1 MRWAP
6 ILSGNVIFICR
17 FTLCSVSFKCLNLK
31 LTWSEGLTNLFISV
45 TSAQEVFL
53 TGGEGDAPYFSLHIN
68 TIHDFVLYYKIFPL
82 LEGGRGRER
91 EGRTITNLSLAFYL
105 AQDIYVSKYKC
116 LFWRETV
123 REMAAF
129 P

>member
-1 MRWAP
+1 MGWAP
-6 ILSGNVIFICR
+6 ILSGNVIFIYQ
-17 FTLCSVSFKCLNLK
+17 FTSCSVGFECLK
-31 LTWSEGLTNLFISV
+31 LKLMWSEGLTNLFISV

-53 TGGEGDAPYFSLHIN
+53 TRGERDTPYFSLHIN

-105 AQDIYVSKYKC
+105 AQDIYVSKYNVCFGEKG
-116 LFWRETV
+116 
-123 REMAAF
+123 
-129 P
+129 